1 MYLILASDTVPGVIR
16 VRFPQAVAP
25 DLGQNVIDI
34 RAAQDRASAL
44 DVGHHPRNRPA
55 DVLHIE
61 PRLKGR
67 TR

>member
-25 DLGQNVIDI
+25 DLGERVVGEGVTDPTTPRIYPLHDRTNVS
-34 RAAQDRASAL
+34 RS
-44 DVGHHPRNRPA
+44 VVHTS
-55 DVLHIE
+55 

>member
-1 MYLILASDTVPGVIR
+1 MGYLILACDDGTIALRVPRQVSE
-16 VRFPQAVAP
+16 
-25 DLGQNVIDI
+25 DVIDI

>member
-1 MYLILASDTVPGVIR
+1 MAYLIRASDDGTITLRVPRQV
-16 VRFPQAVAP
+16 PE
-25 DLGQNVIDI
+25 DVIDI
-34 RAAQDRASAL
+34 RVAQDRASAL

-67 TR
+67 PA

>member
-1 MYLILASDTVPGVIR
+1 MYLILASDDGTITLRVPRQVSE
-16 VRFPQAVAP
+16 
-25 DLGQNVIDI
+25 DMIDI

-55 DVLHIE
+55 YVLHIE